1 MVYQLASA
9 NLSLPTQPYQL
20 LSMNFPLSTSLYPT
34 FLSQL
39 LINKVPGTALRTSLD
54 WFAVASARLAGR
66 FGHPEPASTSIN
78 HFSISLFLYLSI

>member
-20 LSMNFPLSTSLYPT
+20 FPLSTSLYPT

-39 LINKVPGTALRTSLD
+39 LINKVPGTALRPSLD
-54 WFAVASARLAGR
+54 WFAVASTRLAGR

-78 HFSISLFLYLSI
+78 HLSISLFLYLSI